1 MLDIGFD
8 CSESAG
14 AGCCTAAFGDRKL
27 RMVISR
33 GGREQRQQQIPALRF
48 APLGM
53 TIDLNRLTS
62 LADSP
67 NRCCAQ
73 VC

>member
-1 MLDIGFD
+1 VL
-8 CSESAG
+8 
-14 AGCCTAAFGDRKL
+14 AAALLALAYHKL

-53 TIDLNRLTS
+53 TIDLNRLT
-62 LADSP
+62 
-67 NRCCAQ
+67 
-73 VC
+73 

>member
-1 MLDIGFD
+1 ML
-8 CSESAG
+8 ALPPL
-14 AGCCTAAFGDRKL
+14 AFHKL

-53 TIDLNRLTS
+53 TIDLNRLT
-62 LADSP
+62 
-67 NRCCAQ
+67 
-73 VC
+73 